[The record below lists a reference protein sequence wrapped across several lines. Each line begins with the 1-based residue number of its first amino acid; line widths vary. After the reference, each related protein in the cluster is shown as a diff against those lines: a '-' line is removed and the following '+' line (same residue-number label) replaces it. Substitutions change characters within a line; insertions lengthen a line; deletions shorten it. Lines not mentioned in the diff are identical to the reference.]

1 MLYELYPSDE
11 RRVNAAQKSKLM
23 ACYWFAKDNQE
34 SPILNM
40 PDNLLILD
48 GGTGR
53 ELARRGAPF
62 RQPEWSALALI
73 EGPQFVSDVHR
84 AYVEAG
90 ANIITTNSYAL
101 VPFHIGAARFDAE
114 GDSLA
119 ALAGRLAREVA
130 DASSHAVRV
139 AGSLPPVCGS
149 YRPDLVDL
157 DRARPV
163 LTILIDAL
171 APNIDH
177 WLAETLSSL
186 AEARLCAE
194 LTAPTAKPLWLS
206 FTLEDEAIS
215 DEPALRSGESVT
227 EAARLAQEVGAAA
240 LLFNCSQPEVM
251 ESAVHTARAQL
262 GTESKIRIGVYAN
275 AFPPM
280 AADAEANSAFC
291 PIREDLTPEGY
302 GRFAAA
308 WNAAGA
314 SILGG
319 CCGIG
324 PEHIAALRESTR
336 DGPARQN

>member
-1 MLYELYPSDE
+1 MTAP
-11 RRVNAAQKSKLM
+11 
-23 ACYWFAKDNQE
+23 
-34 SPILNM
+34 
-40 PDNLLILD
+40 LLILD

-73 EGPQFVSDVHR
+73 EGPQFVSAVHR
-84 AYVEAG
+84 AYVAAG
-90 ANIITTNSYAL
+90 ADVITTNSYAV
-101 VPFHIGAARFDAE
+101 VPFHIGEERFAAE
-114 GDSLA
+114 GAALA

-130 DASSHAVRV
+130 DEAPRKVHV

-163 LTILIDAL
+163 LEVLVTAL
-171 APNIDH
+171 APSIDH

-186 AEARLCAE
+186 VEARLAAT
-194 LTAPTAKPLWLS
+194 LTAPTGKPLWLS
-206 FTLEDEAIS
+206 LTLEDEKPTA
-215 DEPALRSGESVT
+215 EPALRSGESVA
-227 EAARLAQEVGAAA
+227 EAARLARDIGAAA

-251 ESAVHTARAQL
+251 EAAVRAAQAEL
-262 GTESKIRIGVYAN
+262 GADSPIRIGVYAN

-280 AADAEANSAFC
+280 AADAEANNGLT

-302 GRFAAA
+302 GRFATA
-308 WNAAGA
+308 WHAAGA

-324 PEHIAALRESTR
+324 PEHIAALRQSA
-336 DGPARQN
+336 G